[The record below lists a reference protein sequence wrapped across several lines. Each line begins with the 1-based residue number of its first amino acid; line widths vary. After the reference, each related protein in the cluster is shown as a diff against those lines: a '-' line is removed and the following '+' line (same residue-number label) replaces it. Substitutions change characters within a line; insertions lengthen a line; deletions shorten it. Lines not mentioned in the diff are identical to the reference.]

1 MDSGSTTLAILL
13 VLPVVLFL
21 TMRAAREALPL
32 LRRTAVRESLGEG
45 SLRGAVIRRL
55 RSSREAYEQIIDV
68 LALTAVAAA
77 SAMTLSLLVR
87 ETTLMWPLKIVVLL
101 VVALAIVAGGTLSAR
116 VMHRLRTS
124 RLVGFGTAIQLL
136 LWALLPLPR
145 ILRFGLGVP
154 EGRAEAGAATNG
166 DSPEPEIAIEDEIA
180 DEPLERHER
189 AMIRAILHMDETP
202 VRELMV
208 PRVDVVSIDVTTSL
222 EQAVPRILESGHS
235 RLPVYED
242 SPDNVVGILYSRDLL
257 AAAARGQL
265 VEGTNLRD
273 MVRPCFFVPESKRVD
288 EMLTE
293 FQQRR
298 VHLAVVVDEYGG
310 IAGIVTIEDL
320 LEEIVGEIED
330 EFDREEPTV
339 ERNPSGE
346 AIVDARMSIDQ
357 FNEEFGVDVASEGF
371 ETVGGLMFSRL
382 GRIPTAG
389 DAVDELGLHL
399 QVTVTAG
406 RRVKKLRVTAISVE
420 ARAGS

>member
-68 LALTAVAAA
+68 LALMAVAAA

-180 DEPLERHER
+180 LQIKAATAPPFGTYL
-189 AMIRAILHMDETP
+189 IL
-202 VRELMV
+202 VR
-208 PRVDVVSIDVTTSL
+208 
-222 EQAVPRILESGHS
+222 
-235 RLPVYED
+235 
-242 SPDNVVGILYSRDLL
+242 
-257 AAAARGQL
+257 
-265 VEGTNLRD
+265 
-273 MVRPCFFVPESKRVD
+273 
-288 EMLTE
+288 
-293 FQQRR
+293 
-298 VHLAVVVDEYGG
+298 
-310 IAGIVTIEDL
+310 
-320 LEEIVGEIED
+320 
-330 EFDREEPTV
+330 
-339 ERNPSGE
+339 
-346 AIVDARMSIDQ
+346 
-357 FNEEFGVDVASEGF
+357 
-371 ETVGGLMFSRL
+371 
-382 GRIPTAG
+382 
-389 DAVDELGLHL
+389 
-399 QVTVTAG
+399 
-406 RRVKKLRVTAISVE
+406 
-420 ARAGS
+420 